1 MENVNDICYA
11 LSKGQTGELTMENGF
26 LDKLNPKQKE
36 AAFTTEGYV
45 RVIAGAGSGKTRAL
59 TARFAYLVNEIGIL
73 PSNILCVTFTNKA
86 AGEMRARIRQLTG
99 DNSAGY
105 ICTFHSFC
113 VSVLSE
119 DSHAVAYPQN
129 FLVLDNEDINAML
142 SLIYEERGLS
152 LRDMTYGQARDQV
165 EIRKCLQE
173 PDYYL
178 DLIRMDAET
187 LRGKYLAAESP
198 EDILFY
204 GYLYQQK
211 KCFGLD
217 YNDLINFTL
226 YIFQEK
232 PEIRLKWQERL
243 SYILI
248 DEFQDIDP
256 LQYRL
261 MQVLCGYHRNLFVV
275 GDPDQ
280 TIYTWRGANVRY
292 LLDFDNAFPG
302 TRTVFLLDNY
312 RSTPEI
318 LSVANA
324 LISKNRERIKKD
336 LIPNRPSGQPV
347 RYHNAKTAE
356 QEAEWIA
363 GEIRILLEFHVAPS
377 DIAIL
382 YRAHF
387 VSRSIEETLIRK
399 EIPYAIYSGTSFFA
413 RKEVKDLLS
422 YLHMLVYRDDLAFL
436 RIVNVPRRNI
446 GEKRIRFL
454 QEYAAVHACSLFDA
468 LKQTVEDPIFRNTA
482 AADFIRLVEE
492 FTAITPDRP
501 VSELISELLEESG
514 YEEMLRTEG
523 SQERLDNLS
532 ELKQSVY
539 EYETTCGE
547 EATLEN
553 YLSHIALFTNLDAGS
568 KPESIRLMT
577 VHAAKGLEFPYVFL
591 AGLEDGVFPSRKVRD
606 RQGMEEERRL
616 AFVAVTRAESGLYLS
631 GSGGRNHDGS
641 PRIPS
646 RFILDIG
653 LDRMECSGYLPENL
667 IREANERIRIS
678 DFLLSGPSVAQFCP
692 GDRIRH
698 SIMGDG
704 TILSVD
710 EKEGCYS
717 IRFDELQTPRAI
729 TFRAKLSRIE

>member
-1 MENVNDICYA
+1 MED
-11 LSKGQTGELTMENGF
+11 GF
-26 LDKLNPKQKE
+26 LKQLNAGQQE
-36 AAFTTEGYV
+36 AVQTTEGFV

-86 AGEMRARIRQLTG
+86 AGEMRTRIRQLTG

-119 DSHAVAYPQN
+119 DSHAVSYPQN

-142 SLIYEERGLS
+142 ALIYEERGLS
-152 LRDMTYGQARDQV
+152 LRDMTYGQARDRF
-165 EIRKCLQE
+165 EIRKCLEE

-187 LRGKYLAAESP
+187 LRSKYLESESP

-226 YIFQEK
+226 YIFQEN
-232 PEIRLKWQERL
+232 PQIREKWQQRL
-243 SYILI
+243 NYILI
-248 DEFQDIDP
+248 DEFQDIDQ

-292 LLDFDNAFPG
+292 LLDFENAFPG
-302 TRTVFLLDNY
+302 TCTVFLLDNY

-318 LSVANA
+318 LAVANT
-324 LISKNRERIKKD
+324 LISKNRERVKKD
-336 LIPNRPSGQPV
+336 LIPNLPSGQPV
-347 RYHNAKTAE
+347 RYHNAKTSE

-363 GEIRILLEFHVAPS
+363 DEIEKLLGSGTAPA
-377 DIAIL
+377 DIAVL

-387 VSRSIEETLIRK
+387 VSRSIEEILIRR

-413 RKEVKDLLS
+413 RKEVKDILS

-454 QEYAAVHACSLFDA
+454 QEYASAHSCSLYDA
-468 LKQTVEDPIFRNTA
+468 LKQASEDPVFRNTQ
-482 AADFIRLVEE
+482 AADFIRLVET
-492 FTAITPDRP
+492 FTAVTPDRP
-501 VSELISELLEESG
+501 ISELMISLLEESG

-532 ELKQSVY
+532 ELKQSIY

-553 YLSHIALFTNLDAGS
+553 YLSHIALFTNLDAGT
-568 KPESIRLMT
+568 KQESIRLMT

-591 AGLEDGVFPSRKVRD
+591 AGMEDGVFPSRKVRD
-606 RQGMEEERRL
+606 RPGMEEERRL
-616 AFVAVTRAESGLYLS
+616 AFVAVTRAELGLYLS

-641 PRIPS
+641 PRVPS

-653 LDRMECSGYLPENL
+653 LDQMECSGYLPENL
-667 IREANERIRIS
+667 IREAGEQIRLS
-678 DFLLSGPSVAQFCP
+678 ELLISGPSVAQFRP

-698 SIMGDG
+698 SIMGEG

-710 EKEGCYS
+710 EKAGSYS
-717 IRFDELQTPRAI
+717 IRFDELQTPRTI
-729 TFRAKLSRIE
+729 TFRAKLTGI

>member
-1 MENVNDICYA
+1 MED
-11 LSKGQTGELTMENGF
+11 GF
-26 LDKLNPKQKE
+26 LEQLNAGQRE
-36 AAFTTEGYV
+36 AVQTTEGFV

-86 AGEMRARIRQLTG
+86 AGEMRTRIRQLTG

-119 DSHAVAYPQN
+119 DSHAVSYPQN

-142 SLIYEERGLS
+142 ALIYEERGLS
-152 LRDMTYGQARDQV
+152 LRDMTYGQARDRF
-165 EIRKCLQE
+165 EIRKCLEE
-173 PDYYL
+173 PEYYL

-187 LRGKYLAAESP
+187 LRRKYLESESP

-226 YIFQEK
+226 YIFQEN
-232 PEIRLKWQERL
+232 PQVREKWQQRL
-243 SYILI
+243 NYILI
-248 DEFQDIDP
+248 DEFQDIDQ

-292 LLDFDNAFPG
+292 LLDFENAFPG

-318 LSVANA
+318 LAVANT
-324 LISKNRERIKKD
+324 LISKNRERVKKD
-336 LIPNRPSGQPV
+336 LVPNLPSGQPV

-363 GEIRILLEFHVAPS
+363 GEIEKLLGSGMAPS
-377 DIAIL
+377 DIAVL

-413 RKEVKDLLS
+413 RKEVKDILS

-454 QEYAAVHACSLFDA
+454 QEYASAHSCSLYDA
-468 LKQTVEDPIFRNTA
+468 LKQTSEDPVFRNTQ
-482 AADFIRLVEE
+482 AADFIQLVET
-492 FTAITPDRP
+492 FTAVTPDRP
-501 VSELISELLEESG
+501 ISELMTSLLEESG

-532 ELKQSVY
+532 ELKQSIY

-553 YLSHIALFTNLDAGS
+553 YLSHIALFTNLDAET
-568 KPESIRLMT
+568 KQESIRLMT

-591 AGLEDGVFPSRKVRD
+591 AGMEDGVFPSRKVRD
-606 RQGMEEERRL
+606 RPGMEEERRL
-616 AFVAVTRAESGLYLS
+616 AFVAVTRAELGLYLS

-641 PRIPS
+641 PRVPS

-653 LDRMECSGYLPENL
+653 LDQMECSGYLPENL
-667 IREANERIRIS
+667 IREAGEQIRLS
-678 DFLLSGPSVAQFCP
+678 ELLISGPSVAQFRP

-698 SIMGDG
+698 SIMGEG

-710 EKEGCYS
+710 EKAGSYS
-717 IRFDELQTPRAI
+717 IRFDELQTPRTI
-729 TFRAKLSRIE
+729 TFRAKLTGI

>member
-1 MENVNDICYA
+1 
-11 LSKGQTGELTMENGF
+11 
-26 LDKLNPKQKE
+26 
-36 AAFTTEGYV
+36 
-45 RVIAGAGSGKTRAL
+45 
-59 TARFAYLVNEIGIL
+59 
-73 PSNILCVTFTNKA
+73 
-86 AGEMRARIRQLTG
+86 
-99 DNSAGY
+99 
-105 ICTFHSFC
+105 
-113 VSVLSE
+113 
-119 DSHAVAYPQN
+119 
-129 FLVLDNEDINAML
+129 ML

-413 RKEVKDLLS
+413 RKEV
-422 YLHMLVYRDDLAFL
+422 
-436 RIVNVPRRNI
+436 
-446 GEKRIRFL
+446 
-454 QEYAAVHACSLFDA
+454 
-468 LKQTVEDPIFRNTA
+468 
-482 AADFIRLVEE
+482 
-492 FTAITPDRP
+492 
-501 VSELISELLEESG
+501 
-514 YEEMLRTEG
+514 
-523 SQERLDNLS
+523 
-532 ELKQSVY
+532 
-539 EYETTCGE
+539 
-547 EATLEN
+547 
-553 YLSHIALFTNLDAGS
+553 
-568 KPESIRLMT
+568 
-577 VHAAKGLEFPYVFL
+577 
-591 AGLEDGVFPSRKVRD
+591 
-606 RQGMEEERRL
+606 
-616 AFVAVTRAESGLYLS
+616 
-631 GSGGRNHDGS
+631 
-641 PRIPS
+641 
-646 RFILDIG
+646 
-653 LDRMECSGYLPENL
+653 
-667 IREANERIRIS
+667 
-678 DFLLSGPSVAQFCP
+678 
-692 GDRIRH
+692 
-698 SIMGDG
+698 
-704 TILSVD
+704 
-710 EKEGCYS
+710 
-717 IRFDELQTPRAI
+717 
-729 TFRAKLSRIE
+729 